1 MLQSLLRVFPCYPK
15 EFPAWFMP
23 ARVCCLSKV
32 FGAPCRDQA
41 TPISILKV
49 LYRLWASMI
58 RTVIWK
64 NWAKWFAL
72 EVTGLLPSK
81 GAYGA
86 ACNVLTTFGI
96 RQVLDYSYFVLWVSH
111 LFWFINGSNPF
122 VSWIASGKSKAPLD
136 GVLVMVSVAFLWV
149 AALKICHEPHL
160 PCRPTHLT
168 GLGFRRRALTIQ
180 KPSRLPIM
188 SLILWAIDT
197 RSRRNISLLT
207 LSRGHPY
214 TVPIVQRISALK

>member
-1 MLQSLLRVFPCYPK
+1 
-15 EFPAWFMP
+15 
-23 ARVCCLSKV
+23 
-32 FGAPCRDQA
+32 
-41 TPISILKV
+41 
-49 LYRLWASMI
+49 MI
-58 RTVIWK
+58 GTVIWK

-86 ACNVLTTFGI
+86 ACNALTTFGI

-122 VSWIASGKSKAPLD
+122 VSWIASGKSMAPLD

-160 PCRPTHLT
+160 PCWPTHLT
-168 GLGFRRRALTIQ
+168 GLGFRHRALTIQ
-180 KPSRLPIM
+180 NPSRLPIM
-188 SLILWAIDT
+188 SLILAGSRLTGQNYGFGLLIHVAEETYPCW
-197 RSRRNISLLT
+197 RSPGDIPTPCPSCKGSRHWNEVPLAWGISQIGYKMGTNACLALHAC
-207 LSRGHPY
+207 R
-214 TVPIVQRISALK
+214 IVSQPKSICCVL